1 MDKLIALLKSMPVA
15 WRVVLIIAMAV
26 VVLALSFQ
34 SCVMIRSSANTEGR
48 FLTDSVTT
56 TVEVR

>member
-1 MDKLIALLKSMPVA
+1 MEKFVALLKSMPIA
-15 WRVVLIIAMAV
+15 WRIVLVIALAV
-26 VVLALSFQ
+26 VVIALSFT

-48 FLTDSVTT
+48 LLTDSVTT

>member
-1 MDKLIALLKSMPVA
+1 MEKLIALLKSMPVA
-15 WRVVLIIAMAV
+15 WRILLIIALAV
-26 VVLALSFQ
+26 VALALSFQ

-48 FLTDSVTT
+48 LLTDSVTT

>member
-15 WRVVLIIAMAV
+15 WRIVLIVALAV
-26 VVLALSFQ
+26 VVLALSMQ
-34 SCVMIRSSANTEGR
+34 SCVMIRSTAHNEGR
-48 FLTDSVTT
+48 LLTDSVTT